1 MNKRSVANMTE
12 ALQITSIV
20 RPMSG
25 GARSYLVQ
33 GEDKHY
39 YVAKFR
45 NNPQGN
51 RTLVNEWMASTLL
64 HRLGA
69 STPKIRSLY
78 LSADLQRSAD
88 LCFSRRSAR
97 VPVPTGIHLG
107 SQCPV
112 DPQKQAIFDFLPFH
126 MYNKVENLRDIAL
139 ALVFDCWVGHLDSR
153 QAIFYRRPRSGT
165 TASLQ
170 LSLIDHGYCF
180 GALEWNPNRAAPLH
194 GFYGDRRV
202 YRLLSTSEVE
212 LAVKR
217 IQCLSSTDIEDAT
230 STAPRALL
238 SPGDEQA
245 LLELLSGLHR
255 RHSRLDELV
264 HASLK
269 AMAEEYEVHLM

>member
-1 MNKRSVANMTE
+1 MTE
-12 ALQITSIV
+12 ALRITSIV

-25 GARSYLVQ
+25 ASQSYMVQ
-33 GEDKHY
+33 GEDKRY

-69 STPKIRSLY
+69 STPNIRSLY
-78 LSADLQRSAD
+78 LSAELQRSAD

-97 VPVPTGIHLG
+97 VPVPTGLHLG

-112 DPQKQAIFDFLPFH
+112 DPQKKTMFDFLAFH
-126 MYNKVENLRDIAL
+126 MYNKVENLGDIAL
-139 ALVFDCWVGHLDSR
+139 ALVFDRWVGQLDSR
-153 QAIFYRRPRSGT
+153 QVIFYRRPKSGT

-202 YRLLSTSEVE
+202 YGLLSTSEVE

-217 IQCLSSTDIEDAT
+217 IQCLSSKDIEDAT
-230 STAPRALL
+230 TTVPRELL

-245 LLELLSGLHR
+245 LVELLSRLHW
-255 RHSRLDELV
+255 RHSHLKELV
-264 HASLK
+264 YASLK